1 MDKIIIKNRQ
11 LAAFIFL
18 FVGCI
23 LFVLFV
29 NDSLMQLRAKEL
41 RLHLME
47 NAYNG
52 VSLNH
57 FSLISE
63 YENSKNLYTNKISE
77 DLYEK
82 QMANLEIVKNIESAE
97 NYSLE
102 LAGNLSERISL
113 RFVNTLR
120 FVLGKNMIQ
129 NIGQSDYYRYL
140 YSAYYY
146 EKNYLFEK
154 AILDYEKAYL
164 ENTDPVLRAGILL
177 HQGFCY
183 AMISE
188 TARANEKYS
197 RVMQNYN
204 GSEVAVTASILQ
216 QFLYGFQAERDRLL
230 ADGKVSVAKTKK
242 LISLF
247 AYIDAWDMIE
257 NVEKL
262 PGNNSLEL
270 MYYKAVLLEKQGK
283 KKDSVNLYL
292 KVILSDQYSD
302 YAKKSNRNLYFMGK
316 RSGDSNL
323 VETSVQINSTL
334 QDPELTKYI
343 KSKRYKMQ
351 GMDFELEYD
360 TAEIG
365 SEIYNTFQNQI
376 EKESNDIEKTKKKVR
391 RKVIVITASDD
402 QISGV
407 VESEDHA
414 RLILNTSIGKI
425 TIQKS
430 EIIKITDQK

>member
-113 RFVNTLR
+113 GFVNTLR

-262 PGNNSLEL
+262 PGNNSAEL

-302 YAKKSNRNLYFMGK
+302 YAKKSNRNLFFMGK

-323 VETSVQINSTL
+323 VDTSVQINRTL

-351 GMDFELEYD
+351 GMDFQLEFD

-376 EKESNDIEKTKKKVR
+376 EKESKDSERTKKKVR